1 MANNDGE
8 ITLKTSKSGSRT
20 VATITASRV
29 RKLNSLNTRLLEQ
42 LAALIN
48 DAIHQNEDLGC
59 IVLTGSGDRA
69 FIAGADINE
78 MAKIG
83 SPAKARAFIS
93 RVHAVCEAIRNC
105 PVPVIAR
112 VNGVAFGAGMEI
124 AACCDIIVAN
134 PKAQFSMPEVRI
146 GIPSVVEAAV
156 LPGLIGWNRTR
167 YLLLTGA
174 TITARVAQ
182 EWGLVAEVAQEGQL
196 DQKVAQLVNIIC
208 ECGAKS
214 VRIQKQLI
222 KRWEQVSL
230 DVAIKDGIQFFGSA
244 FETEEVKPGPATLT
258 SEPQVMMKHFFDK
271 KSSSKL

>member
-8 ITLKTSKSGSRT
+8 ITLQTSKSGSRT
-20 VATITASRV
+20 VATITVSRV

-42 LAALIN
+42 LAAAIN
-48 DAIHQNEDLGC
+48 DATHQNEDIGC

-69 FIAGADINE
+69 FIAGADISE
-78 MAKIG
+78 MAKID

-124 AACCDIIVAN
+124 AACCDIIVAS

-196 DQKVAQLVNIIC
+196 DQKVAQLVNTIC
-208 ECGAKS
+208 ECGAKA

-244 FETEEVKPGPATLT
+244 FETEEVKPGTATLT

>member
-1 MANNDGE
+1 MAKNDGE
-8 ITLKTSKSGSRT
+8 ITSHTSKSGSRT
-20 VATITASRV
+20 VATITVSREG
-29 RKLNSLNTRLLEQ
+29 KLNSLNSRLLEQ
-42 LAALIN
+42 LAASIN
-48 DAIHQNEDLGC
+48 DFSHRNEDLAC
-59 IVLTGSGDRA
+59 IVLAGSGDRA

-78 MAKIG
+78 MAKID

-93 RVHAVCEAIRNC
+93 RVHAVCDAIRNC

-112 VNGVAFGAGMEI
+112 INGVAFGAGMEI
-124 AACCDIIVAN
+124 AACCDMIVAS

-174 TITARVAQ
+174 TISAKVAQ
-182 EWGLVAEVAQEGQL
+182 EWGLVTEVAEAGQL
-196 DQKVAQLVNIIC
+196 DGKVAQLVNMIC
-208 ECGAKS
+208 ESGAKA

-222 KRWEQVSL
+222 KRWEQVPL
-230 DVAIKDGIQFFGSA
+230 DVAIKDGIQSFGSA
-244 FETEEVKPGPATLT
+244 FETAEVKLGTETSP
-258 SEPQVMMKHFFDK
+258 SEPQVMMKDFFRK

>member
-8 ITLKTSKSGSRT
+8 ITSHTSKSGSRT
-20 VATITASRV
+20 VATITVSRV
-29 RKLNSLNTRLLEQ
+29 GKLNSLNSRLLEQ
-42 LAALIN
+42 LAASIN
-48 DAIHQNEDLGC
+48 DFSHRNEDLAC

-78 MAKIG
+78 MAKID

-93 RVHAVCEAIRNC
+93 RVHAVCDAIRNC

-112 VNGVAFGAGMEI
+112 INGVAFGAGMEI
-124 AACCDIIVAN
+124 AACCDMIVAS

-174 TITARVAQ
+174 TISAKVAQ
-182 EWGLVAEVAQEGQL
+182 EWGLVTEVAEAGQL
-196 DQKVAQLVNIIC
+196 DVKVAQLVNMIC
-208 ECGAKS
+208 ECGAKA

-222 KRWEQVSL
+222 KRWEQVPL
-230 DVAIKDGIQFFGSA
+230 DVAIKDGIQCFGSA
-244 FETEEVKPGPATLT
+244 FETAEVKPGTETSP
-258 SEPQVMMKHFFDK
+258 SEPQVMMKDFFRK